1 MNLEYVYEIV
11 SVDAPAQCMEV
22 KYSSEGRE
30 PFLIGVRLPFEG
42 EPLEAVIESFSPMA
56 HWLSLE
62 AKRDIPVVG
71 TSGVIKPVEVIA
83 EPVAEEHV
91 FTVSAM

>member
-1 MNLEYVYEIV
+1 MNLEYTYEII
-11 SVDAPAQCMEV
+11 SVDAPAQCMVV
-22 KYSSEGRE
+22 KYSSAERE

-62 AKRDIPVVG
+62 AK
-71 TSGVIKPVEVIA
+71 
-83 EPVAEEHV
+83 
-91 FTVSAM
+91 